1 MTDDNASR
9 HCFPPVAYRE
19 EWVFI
24 DSIEYLSAHV
34 KPFSV
39 VDDYTINKNDTK
51 RRL

>member
-9 HCFPPVAYRE
+9 HCFPPVAYSE

-24 DSIEYLSAHV
+24 DITSAHV
-34 KPFSV
+34 RPFSV
-39 VDDYTINKNDTK
+39 VDDYTINNNDTK